1 VQIGITPFLTFSGL
15 GEAFNWFRHRYR
27 NVQLNVIEGLMSR
40 VLPRLRRHARH
51 RRRGSRRRR
60 GAGRR
65 VPVQRIFQAR
75 QRIVVRE
82 GHPMQKKPTARGLAA
97 CEWVLTQPIGG
108 GQQPRI
114 EAMFSLAG
122 VAPPSRV
129 VVCEALS
136 AMALMRA
143 TDVVG
148 IVPEPLL
155 GHFESSGIVPVREA
169 VFHPCDIELLIL
181 TRSDVPLTPA
191 AEYFVHC
198 LSRVS
203 QPSPAPLA
211 PHTMR
216 IDSSTLSPNDVDL

>member
-27 NVQLNVIEGLMSR
+27 NVQLNVIEGLM
-40 VLPRLRRHARH
+40 
-51 RRRGSRRRR
+51 
-60 GAGRR
+60 
-65 VPVQRIFQAR
+65 FQAR

-143 TDVVG
+143 TDVVASC
-148 IVPEPLL
+148 
-155 GHFESSGIVPVREA
+155 SSR
-169 VFHPCDIELLIL
+169 CWDISSRAASCRSARRFF
-181 TRSDVPLTPA
+181 TRA
-191 AEYFVHC
+191 
-198 LSRVS
+198 R
-203 QPSPAPLA
+203 
-211 PHTMR
+211 
-216 IDSSTLSPNDVDL
+216 TLSPNDIDL

>member
-27 NVQLNVIEGLMSR
+27 NVQLNVIEGLM
-40 VLPRLRRHARH
+40 
-51 RRRGSRRRR
+51 
-60 GAGRR
+60 
-65 VPVQRIFQAR
+65 FQAR

-203 QPSPAPLA
+203 SRLRRRWRLTPCASTARLCRRTTLTCRPLPKSFSLCA
-211 PHTMR
+211 AIRRGCPY
-216 IDSSTLSPNDVDL
+216 